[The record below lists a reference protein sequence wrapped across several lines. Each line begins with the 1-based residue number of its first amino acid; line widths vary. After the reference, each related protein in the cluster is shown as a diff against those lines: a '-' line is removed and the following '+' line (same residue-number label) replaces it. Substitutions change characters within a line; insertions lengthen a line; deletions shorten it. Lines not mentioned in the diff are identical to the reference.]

1 VSLVPPSEHDHRLIV
16 DAKAGDARA
25 RRELVEA
32 LLPLIGSVARGYR
45 RSPTVGRVELM
56 QEGVVGVLTALERF
70 DPELGT
76 PFWAYASWWVR
87 QSMKQLVSQ
96 LTGPVVLSD
105 RATRKLARVKAAQRR
120 HLQRHGEEPTT
131 RQIAVATGF
140 TREQVEELLAAERQP
155 RGLEERIN
163 GDSEAAP
170 TLGELLSDP
179 LAEDQSETVAR
190 RIEAEAVDRR
200 VRDLDSREQ
209 MILSAR
215 YGLDGPERTLREV
228 GGKLGLSAE
237 RVRQIEERALGK
249 LRVAAEA

>member
-1 VSLVPPSEHDHRLIV
+1 
-16 DAKAGDARA
+16 
-25 RRELVEA
+25 
-32 LLPLIGSVARGYR
+32 
-45 RSPTVGRVELM
+45 
-56 QEGVVGVLTALERF
+56 
-70 DPELGT
+70 
-76 PFWAYASWWVR
+76 
-87 QSMKQLVSQ
+87 
-96 LTGPVVLSD
+96 VVLSD
-105 RATRKLARVKAAQRR
+105 RATRKLARVKAAQRQ
-120 HLQRHGEEPTT
+120 HLQLHGEEPTT
-131 RQIAVATGF
+131 RQLAVATGF

-163 GDSEAAP
+163 GDSEVAP